1 MPSHIFLWILVTLVF
16 SAFFSGIEIA
26 YLASNKLR
34 IELKSQKGVT
44 SARVLSFFVKNP
56 SHFLTTTLV
65 ANNVALIVYG
75 IYSSMVLKD
84 YLSAYTVINE
94 TRPFWLFLSQTLIS
108 SLIVLVLAEFI
119 PKALFQLNP
128 NTWLGLLSYPFLIF
142 YILLYPI
149 VILIES
155 LARFLLR
162 YIFQVHINRAA
173 PVYSRHDLVHYVSEI
188 RPAETEEDAEVD
200 AQILQ
205 NAIEFHDLK
214 VRECMIPRT
223 EVVSI
228 EVEDTIENLK
238 HKFTKSGHSKV
249 IVYRNNIDNIIGYVH
264 QVDLFGNPKSI
275 DKIVMPI
282 IIATESMAAN
292 ELMSTLI
299 EKRRSM
305 AVVVDEFGGTAG
317 IITIEDVIE
326 EIIGEIEDEHDRDD
340 MVEKKISDIEYIF
353 SARLDVDYINE
364 KYLLGLPEGDYGT
377 LGGLILLNHQ
387 NIPAKDEIIL
397 VPPFEFTILNVERT
411 KIKEVRLIKR
421 QIREE

>member
-1 MPSHIFLWILVTLVF
+1 M
-16 SAFFSGIEIA
+16 
-26 YLASNKLR
+26 
-34 IELKSQKGVT
+34 
-44 SARVLSFFVKNP
+44 
-56 SHFLTTTLV
+56 
-65 ANNVALIVYG
+65 
-75 IYSSMVLKD
+75 
-84 YLSAYTVINE
+84 
-94 TRPFWLFLSQTLIS
+94 
-108 SLIVLVLAEFI
+108 
-119 PKALFQLNP
+119 
-128 NTWLGLLSYPFLIF
+128 
-142 YILLYPI
+142 
-149 VILIES
+149 
-155 LARFLLR
+155 
-162 YIFQVHINRAA
+162 
-173 PVYSRHDLVHYVSEI
+173 HYVSEI

-299 EKRRSM
+299 EKRRSI

-340 MVEKKISDIEYIF
+340 MVEKKISDSEYIF

-397 VPPFEFTILNVERT
+397 VPPFEFTIVNVERT
-411 KIKEVRLIKR
+411 KIKEVRLVKR
-421 QIREE
+421 QIPEE